1 MHDNKES
8 RSYGLSDRGRCD
20 CGDCIEFGC
29 DCADTGRHD
38 NCLCGRCGDGSDDVR
53 QEEGGDFENGAGR
66 D

>member
-1 MHDNKES
+1 MHDTKES
-8 RSYGLSDRGRCD
+8 RDYLPSDGRRCY

-38 NCLCGRCGDGSDDVR
+38 RCICGGCGDGSDDLR
-53 QEEGGDFENGAGR
+53 AIEGRSFADGAGH